1 MAACVFV
8 VEVRGR
14 YPHTAREENAMTA
27 TYFREHVAML
37 AASLA
42 EVSDPWVTRM
52 RNGRTPELIY
62 RPTVHA
68 ASR

>member
-1 MAACVFV
+1 
-8 VEVRGR
+8 
-14 YPHTAREENAMTA
+14 MTA